1 MGRDVPQHVH
11 ADPKDGTSLARGSN
25 RVSPTGTVCLAP
37 AIPRLNGLERGYQ
50 EAERRP
56 DARFP
61 SAATKANKK
70 PTGIPGKPEPLAPP
84 WARRVGLCACF
95 GASTGLTARFFRSR
109 WEKLGQTAG
118 RKYDCVLNDSIEWCP
133 TRRAL
138 RASAK
143 GIHSVLKRGGT
154 FLFEGSNESSRD
166 TEAEIADE
174 LKKEGRFQAY
184 HPVHERDGLKLTVLN
199 SRERI
204 PHGLLGNR
212 IHIVEEAG
220 NVRVEVASTPD
231 IRRWT
236 WADYVE
242 VLTDVGFRD
251 IRTLQSRGTES
262 LNAATK

>member
-1 MGRDVPQHVH
+1 MSAP
-11 ADPKDGTSLARGSN
+11 PKV
-25 RVSPTGTVCLAP
+25 RVYTGTKAWDVIWKWTWFADEPSPDEEAARELHP
-37 AIPRLNGLERGYQ
+37 VLKRLNVKTLLDCSCGLGETTVALAALGY
-50 EAERRP
+50 RVDGS
-56 DARFP
+56 DA
-61 SAATKANKK
+61 SATAIKYATQLA
-70 PTGIPGKPEPLAPP
+70 TSAGIA
-84 WARRVGLCACF
+84 V
-95 GASTGLTARFFRSR
+95 RFFRSR
-109 WEKLGQTAG
+109 WDKLGQTAS
-118 RKYDCVLNDSIEWCP
+118 RKYDCVLNDSFDWCP
-133 TRRAL
+133 TRGAL

-154 FLFEGSNESSRD
+154 FLFQGSNESSRD

-184 HPVHERDGLKLTVLN
+184 HPVCERDGLKLTVLN

-204 PHGLLGNR
+204 PYGLLGNR

-220 NVRVEVASTPD
+220 NVRVEVASAPD

-236 WADYVE
+236 WTDHVE
-242 VLTDVGFRD
+242 VLADVGFRN